1 MFLCQN
7 NLYFHQKENNKLKQN
22 INLKYTSD
30 NHKTKF
36 NTSMIFKTKR
46 KTNWNKMKYSN
57 KLLVT
62 FDSLSSAQL
71 FGLSL
76 WW

>member
-46 KTNWNKMKYSN
+46 KTN
-57 KLLVT
+57 
-62 FDSLSSAQL
+62 
-71 FGLSL
+71 
-76 WW
+76 